1 MNPILLKTLITLA
14 ASNNKS
20 AKGGT
25 VGTDAQLKNRTVLY
39 PDEAVDL
46 PEWGISGLPAMIL
59 GAAPQTC
66 LFVSNLST
74 DADTDDAPSNDAD
87 SSDDDAT
94 ARSPE
99 IASFSLTLKC
109 PPEADSTL
117 HARTIVWQ
125 LSVPIAGY
133 RDVQT
138 SSNSAS
144 VHAPVIKTRMVLR
157 GVERVVNIGL
167 LEMAGLDQPLLVG
180 QDALADKFLIRP
192 DRPASDKSPK
202 APSVDLNA
210 DVKSNDSS
218 KTKASDTPSTDDAD
232 APASSETSSN
242 TQEASA
248 QKAPDANSDPDDA
261 NPDAMPKPEEAASH
275 DPAPPDANPAEA
287 TADSPAAEA
296 DTGADDHAP
305 SSSDD
310 TTEPKSESQETQT
323 STPAPEEQ
331 PAATQTETAT
341 ASPDGT
347 GTASPTTEPTAPTTP
362 ATNTRSTNAAPDSED
377 DQNK

>member
-66 LFVSNLST
+66 LFVSDLST
-74 DADTDDAPSNDAD
+74 DGETEDAPSGDAD
-87 SSDDDAT
+87 SGDDDAT
-94 ARSPE
+94 APSPE

-210 DVKSNDSS
+210 DVKSDDEAKAKTSDTSSAGNDDEPE
-218 KTKASDTPSTDDAD
+218 TSDTPSDAQEAPNQEDAAASTETEDATTDEPSAQ
-232 APASSETSSN
+232 ATTASSEATAPDSSAAETNAN
-242 TQEASA
+242 TTDGKPGNTEVASQDAPPSEPDAQPASA
-248 QKAPDANSDPDDA
+248 D
-261 NPDAMPKPEEAASH
+261 
-275 DPAPPDANPAEA
+275 AEA
-287 TADSPAAEA
+287 KP
-296 DTGADDHAP
+296 
-305 SSSDD
+305 
-310 TTEPKSESQETQT
+310 T
-323 STPAPEEQ
+323 STD
-331 PAATQTETAT
+331 ETAT
-341 ASPDGT
+341 P
-347 GTASPTTEPTAPTTP
+347 PTTTDSAQPTDATPPTNDD
-362 ATNTRSTNAAPDSED
+362 TN
-377 DQNK
+377 K

>member
-66 LFVSNLST
+66 LFVSDLST
-74 DADTDDAPSNDAD
+74 DRDTEDAPSGDAD
-87 SSDDDAT
+87 SGDDDAT
-94 ARSPE
+94 ALAPE

-218 KTKASDTPSTDDAD
+218 KTTASDTPSADDAD
-232 APASSETSSN
+232 APASSETPSD
-242 TQEASA
+242 TQEA
-248 QKAPDANSDPDDA
+248 PDTNSYPDDT
-261 NPDAMPKPEEAASH
+261 NTDPTPKPEEAASN
-275 DPAPPDANPAEA
+275 DPVTPDANPTET
-287 TADSPAAEA
+287 TADSPATAP
-296 DTGADDHAP
+296 DTGADDHVP
-305 SSSDD
+305 PSSDD
-310 TTEPKSESQETQT
+310 LTEPKTDSQETQT

-331 PAATQTETAT
+331 PTAAQTETAT
-341 ASPDGT
+341 TSPDGT
-347 GTASPTTEPTAPTTP
+347 GTASPTTEATAPTAPATATQPTDTAP
-362 ATNTRSTNAAPDSED
+362 ASDT

>member
-66 LFVSNLST
+66 LFVSDLST
-74 DADTDDAPSNDAD
+74 DSQSDDSSSSDAD

-94 ARSPE
+94 APSPE

-109 PPEADSTL
+109 PPEVDSTL

-157 GVERVVNIGL
+157 GVERIVNIGL

-210 DVKSNDSS
+210 DVKSNDSR
-218 KTKASDTPSTDDAD
+218 KTTASDTPSTDDAD
-232 APASSETSSN
+232 APASSETPSD
-242 TQEASA
+242 TQEA
-248 QKAPDANSDPDDA
+248 PDTNSDPDDT
-261 NPDAMPKPEEAASH
+261 NTDATPKPEEAASN
-275 DPAPPDANPAEA
+275 DPATPDANPAEA
-287 TADSPAAEA
+287 TADSSAAEA

-310 TTEPKSESQETQT
+310 TTEPKTDSQETQT
-323 STPAPEEQ
+323 STPAPDGQ
-331 PAATQTETAT
+331 PTAAQTETAS

-347 GTASPTTEPTAPTTP
+347 GTASPTTEPTAPKTP
-362 ATNTRSTNAAPDSED
+362 ATNTQPTDAAPASDT

>member
-66 LFVSNLST
+66 LFVSDLNT
-74 DADTDDAPSNDAD
+74 DSQSDDSSSSDAD
-87 SSDDDAT
+87 SSDDDAN
-94 ARSPE
+94 APAPE

-218 KTKASDTPSTDDAD
+218 KTKASDTPSTDVAD
-232 APASSETSSN
+232 APASSETPSD

-248 QKAPDANSDPDDA
+248 QKAPDANSDSDDA
-261 NPDAMPKPEEAASH
+261 NPDATPKPEEAASN
-275 DPAPPDANPAEA
+275 DPATPDANPAEA
-287 TADSPAAEA
+287 TTDSPGAETN
-296 DTGADDHAP
+296 TGADDHAP

-310 TTEPKSESQETQT
+310 TTEPKT
-323 STPAPEEQ
+323 
-331 PAATQTETAT
+331 ATQTETAT
-341 ASPDGT
+341 GSSDGT
-347 GTASPTTEPTAPTTP
+347 GTASPTTEPTAPTAP
-362 ATNTRSTNAAPDSED
+362 ADTTQPTDAAPASED

>member
-20 AKGGT
+20 AKGRT

-66 LFVSNLST
+66 LFVSDLST
-74 DADTDDAPSNDAD
+74 DADTENAPSDEADSSNDDAD
-87 SSDDDAT
+87 SPA
-94 ARSPE
+94 PE

-192 DRPASDKSPK
+192 DRPASEKSPK
-202 APSVDLNA
+202 APSVNLND
-210 DVKSNDSS
+210 DVKSDDEA
-218 KTKASDTPSTDDAD
+218 KAETSD
-232 APASSETSSN
+232 APASDPGDEPETSETPSEA
-242 TQEASA
+242 QEASD
-248 QKAPDANSDPDDA
+248 QED
-261 NPDAMPKPEEAASH
+261 
-275 DPAPPDANPAEA
+275 A
-287 TADSPAAEA
+287 TANTKTE
-296 DTGADDHAP
+296 DT
-305 SSSDD
+305 
-310 TTEPKSESQETQT
+310 TTEPT
-323 STPAPEEQ
+323 STPATTASSEPTASDSSA
-331 PAATQTETAT
+331 AATNANTTDEEPANTEDASTTQAASQDTPPSEADAQAAPVDTEAKPTSTDETAT
-341 ASPDGT
+341 P
-347 GTASPTTEPTAPTTP
+347 PTTTDSTQPIDATPPTDDD
-362 ATNTRSTNAAPDSED
+362 TN
-377 DQNK
+377 K

>member
-1 MNPILLKTLITLA
+1 MNPILLKTLISLA

-39 PDEAVDL
+39 PDEAVVL

-66 LFVSNLST
+66 LFVSDLNT
-74 DADTDDAPSNDAD
+74 DSQ
-87 SSDDDAT
+87 SDDDPSGDADRGDEDT
-94 ARSPE
+94 SAPAAE

-167 LEMAGLDQPLLVG
+167 LEMGGLDQPLLVG

-192 DRPASDKSPK
+192 DRPATDKSPK
-202 APSVDLNA
+202 APSVDLNT
-210 DVKSNDSS
+210 DRKSDDSG
-218 KTKASDTPSTDDAD
+218 KTTVSETQSTDETN
-232 APASSETSSN
+232 APANSEMSAAP
-242 TQEASA
+242 QEATA
-248 QKAPDANSDPDDA
+248 QTESEATSGPDDA
-261 NPDAMPKPEEAASH
+261 NTDATPKPEDAASNDPATPDAKAESSAAETDTGAA
-275 DPAPPDANPAEA
+275 DPAPPN
-287 TADSPAAEA
+287 
-296 DTGADDHAP
+296 
-305 SSSDD
+305 SDN
-310 TTEPKSESQETQT
+310 TTEPKTDSQEAQT
-323 STPAPEEQ
+323 STPASEEQ
-331 PAATQTETAT
+331 PTAAQTVTAT
-341 ASPDGT
+341 ASSNGT
-347 GTASPTTEPTAPTTP
+347 GTASPTTEPTAPNAP
-362 ATNTRSTNAAPDSED
+362 ATTTQPTDATPTSDD

>member
-1 MNPILLKTLITLA
+1 MNPILLKTLISLA

-66 LFVSNLST
+66 LFVSDLNT
-74 DADTDDAPSNDAD
+74 DSQ
-87 SSDDDAT
+87 SDDDPSGDADRGDEDT
-94 ARSPE
+94 SAPAAE

-167 LEMAGLDQPLLVG
+167 LEMGGLDQPLLVG

-192 DRPASDKSPK
+192 DRPATDKSPK
-202 APSVDLNA
+202 PPSVDLNT
-210 DVKSNDSS
+210 DGKSDDSG
-218 KTKASDTPSTDDAD
+218 KTTVSETQSTDETN
-232 APASSETSSN
+232 APANSETSAAP
-242 TQEASA
+242 QEATA
-248 QKAPDANSDPDDA
+248 QTASEVTSDPDEANTDTTPKPA
-261 NPDAMPKPEEAASH
+261 EAGANNPDA
-275 DPAPPDANPAEA
+275 PDANPADA
-287 TADSPAAEA
+287 TTDSSMEETG
-296 DTGADDHAP
+296 TGAADPA
-305 SSSDD
+305 SASSDD
-310 TTEPKSESQETQT
+310 TTEPKEDTQEAQT
-323 STPAPEEQ
+323 SASAPEEQ
-331 PAATQTETAT
+331 PTATQTETKT
-341 ASPDGT
+341 ASTDGT
-347 GTASPTTEPTAPTTP
+347 GTASPTIEPTAPATTTQP
-362 ATNTRSTNAAPDSED
+362 TDAAPSSDH

>member
-66 LFVSNLST
+66 LFVSDLST
-74 DADTDDAPSNDAD
+74 DGETEDTPSDEAD

-94 ARSPE
+94 ARAPE

-210 DVKSNDSS
+210 DAQSDDGA
-218 KTKASDTPSTDDAD
+218 KTATPDAPTPDEGDEPETSETPSDAQEASDQEDAAADTETEDTTTAPTSARATTASSEPTAPDSCAAETNASTTGGEPAKTEAASQDAPSAEPDAQPTSADAD
-232 APASSETSSN
+232 A
-242 TQEASA
+242 
-248 QKAPDANSDPDDA
+248 
-261 NPDAMPKPEEAASH
+261 KP
-275 DPAPPDANPAEA
+275 
-287 TADSPAAEA
+287 
-296 DTGADDHAP
+296 
-305 SSSDD
+305 
-310 TTEPKSESQETQT
+310 T
-323 STPAPEEQ
+323 STD
-331 PAATQTETAT
+331 ETAT
-341 ASPDGT
+341 A
-347 GTASPTTEPTAPTTP
+347 PTTTGSTQPTSAAPTTDDD
-362 ATNTRSTNAAPDSED
+362 TN
-377 DQNK
+377 K